1 MMDGPW
7 WKRRGLFD
15 CRMQRAW
22 QFCGHQRTHCALPKN
37 HSHAP
42 AGIPLQLC
50 IQHERYRLHVTVVS
64 GFLGAGITTLSH
76 HVLNNRNGRRLA
88 FIVNDMSE
96 VNFDA
101 DLIRDGTGLSRSN
114 KTLVEMTNGC
124 TLRDDLL
131 IEVKRLAAEGRFD
144 YLTIGWTMAAGS
156 GRVMADL
163 ISGRKADIKTDNL
176 GYARFQ

>member
-1 MMDGPW
+1 
-7 WKRRGLFD
+7 
-15 CRMQRAW
+15 
-22 QFCGHQRTHCALPKN
+22 
-37 HSHAP
+37 
-42 AGIPLQLC
+42 
-50 IQHERYRLHVTVVS
+50 
-64 GFLGAGITTLSH
+64 
-76 HVLNNRNGRRLA
+76 
-88 FIVNDMSE
+88 MSE

-101 DLIRDGTGLSRSN
+101 DLIRDGAVLSRSN

-163 ISGRKADIKTDNL
+163 ISGKKADIKTDNL

>member
-1 MMDGPW
+1 M
-7 WKRRGLFD
+7 
-15 CRMQRAW
+15 
-22 QFCGHQRTHCALPKN
+22 
-37 HSHAP
+37 
-42 AGIPLQLC
+42 
-50 IQHERYRLHVTVVS
+50 
-64 GFLGAGITTLSH
+64 H
-76 HVLNNRNGRRLA
+76 HVLNNRNGRCLA

-144 YLTIGWTMAAGS
+144 YLAIGWTMAAGS
-156 GRVMADL
+156 GRAMADL
-163 ISGRKADIKTDNL
+163 ISGKKADIKTDNL